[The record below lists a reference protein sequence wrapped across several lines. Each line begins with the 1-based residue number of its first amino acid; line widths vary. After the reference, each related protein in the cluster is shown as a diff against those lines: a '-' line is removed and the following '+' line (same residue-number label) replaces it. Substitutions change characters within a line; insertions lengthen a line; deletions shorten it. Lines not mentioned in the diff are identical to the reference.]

1 MKITITSDHV
11 NEKPWSK
18 NGRSGVIR
26 TQEASAET
34 RRFRQAIRLDLG
46 NGEAYKP
53 GVYELDVEDNM
64 QVGDF
69 GDLKFARRPTMKL
82 IEAKP
87 APVAARPA
95 A

>member
-1 MKITITSDHV
+1 MKITIATDHV
-11 NEKPWSK
+11 NEKPWNK

-26 TQEASAET
+26 TQDAQAET
-34 RRFRQAIRLDLG
+34 KKFRQSVRLDLG
-46 NGEAYKP
+46 SGEAYKP

-64 QVGDF
+64 QVGEF